1 MSRTPTVPQQGP
13 RQQERECQQKMEYV
27 IIAVVMVVTA
37 VMVIANAHKRDAE
50 REYQQDREDR
60 EDQDTRVT
68 YTDGGL

>member
-1 MSRTPTVPQQGP
+1 
-13 RQQERECQQKMEYV
+13 MEYV